1 LKEAVMREGIVQE
14 FLSSPE
20 GSELYRELNEEEGLA
35 PDKVEAAVEA
45 TVEGTIWQA
54 GETGLDS
61 PEGGPLSD
69 ALRELPSENG
79 GALTAKVTE
88 YVADHGF
95 PRGVAEK
102 VVQLALPK
110 LLQMAHH

>member
-1 LKEAVMREGIVQE
+1 MREGIVQE

-20 GSELYRELNEEEGLA
+20 GSSLFRELNEKEGLA
-35 PDKVEAAVEA
+35 PDKVEAAVQA
-45 TVEGTIWQA
+45 TVEGTVWQA
-54 GETGLDS
+54 GETGMDIS
-61 PEGGPLSD
+61 ESNSGPLSD

-79 GALTAKVTE
+79 GALTGKVTE
-88 YVADHGF
+88 YVEEHGF

-110 LLQMAHH
+110 LLELAHRH

>member
-1 LKEAVMREGIVQE
+1 MREGIVQE

-20 GSELYRELNEEEGLA
+20 GSELYRELNEKEGLA
-35 PDKVEAAVEA
+35 PDKVEAALQA
-45 TVEGTIWQA
+45 TVEGTIWQTA
-54 GETGLDS
+54 ETGLDVS
-61 PEGGPLSD
+61 RLEEDPLSD

-79 GALTAKVTE
+79 GALTGRVTDYVTE
-88 YVADHGF
+88 HGF

-110 LLQMAHH
+110 LLALAHR